1 MKTQPHYILLISI
14 HGLIRGQIPE
24 LGRDADTG
32 GQVKYVLELAGAL
45 GEHKNV
51 ERVDLITR
59 YILDPELST
68 DYSQETELLGNNV
81 NIVRI
86 KCGGDRYISKEE
98 LWEHLDNFV
107 DNVLLY
113 IKNQDRLPDIIHSHY
128 ADAGYVGTR
137 LSNLLNIPLLHTG
150 HSLGRIKRK
159 RLQASGMRP
168 EVIEQRYNII
178 RRIKAEEE
186 TLANASLIITSTH
199 QEIKDQYG
207 LYDYNQ
213 PRKMQV
219 IPPGTDLNTFH
230 PADETEWNTNIFA
243 EISQFLNNPYKP
255 IILALSRLDQRK
267 NIISLVEAYGQ
278 CPELKELANLV
289 IFVGVREDLQDL
301 PTEAQELL
309 FKLFTTIDL
318 YNLYGKIA
326 YPKKLAFTEL
336 PTMYR
341 LAALSGG
348 VFVNP
353 ALTEPFGLTLI
364 EAAASGLP
372 IVATEDGGPID
383 IIGNCRNG
391 YLINPLDTMDIADRI
406 FRVLGNRK
414 NYSQLAKN
422 GLVGVR
428 EHYSWTSHVEQ
439 YLTCINLILQ
449 QHSTHERIAFAGD
462 AIRYNQ
468 GAIVTGLDQILVG
481 DVKALR
487 EFIDLLHQHRQD
499 IIFCVATGRR
509 LDSALNLLK
518 QNKIPQPDVLI
529 TSMGTEIY
537 YSPDL
542 TKDVAW
548 SNHIDRLW
556 NRRALQRILSDFSGL
571 VLQPKLEQSEFKI
584 SYFYDSEKAPS
595 IEEIQRNLR
604 QNEQT
609 VNTFLGF
616 GQYLDIVPARASK
629 GYALRWFIEQW
640 NIPLEN
646 ILTVGA
652 TGMDEDLMRGNTLS
666 VVVGGKHDSELAEL
680 VETGPIF
687 FSEKTFAA
695 GILDGI
701 KYYNFF
707 ERCAGKGVKSSSPI

>member
-1 MKTQPHYILLISI
+1 
-14 HGLIRGQIPE
+14 
-24 LGRDADTG
+24 
-32 GQVKYVLELAGAL
+32 
-45 GEHKNV
+45 
-51 ERVDLITR
+51 
-59 YILDPELST
+59 
-68 DYSQETELLGNNV
+68 
-81 NIVRI
+81 
-86 KCGGDRYISKEE
+86 
-98 LWEHLDNFV
+98 
-107 DNVLLY
+107 
-113 IKNQDRLPDIIHSHY
+113 
-128 ADAGYVGTR
+128 
-137 LSNLLNIPLLHTG
+137 
-150 HSLGRIKRK
+150 
-159 RLQASGMRP
+159 MRP
-168 EVIEQRYNII
+168 EVIEQRYNIS

-186 TLANASLIITSTH
+186 TLATASLIITSTY

-230 PADETEWNTNIFA
+230 PADKTEWDSHIFT
-243 EISQFLNNPYKP
+243 EISQFLNDPYKP

-267 NIISLVEAYGQ
+267 NIISLLEAYGQ
-278 CPELKELANLV
+278 CLELQELANLV

-301 PTEAQELL
+301 PTEAQEIL
-309 FKLFTTIDL
+309 FKLFTTIDI
-318 YNLYGKIA
+318 YNLYGKVA

-383 IIGNCRNG
+383 IIKNCRNG
-391 YLINPLDTMDIADRI
+391 YLINPLDAMDIADTTLQ
-406 FRVLGNRK
+406 VLGNQE

-422 GLVGVR
+422 GLIGVR
-428 EHYSWTSHVEQ
+428 KYYSWTSHVEQ
-439 YLTCINLILQ
+439 YLTSVNLLLQ
-449 QHSTHERIAFAGD
+449 QHAAQERVAFTAN
-462 AIRYNQ
+462 AIRYSQ

-481 DVKALR
+481 DPGALR
-487 EFIDLLHQHRQD
+487 EFLDLLQHHRQG
-499 IIFCVATGRR
+499 IIFCVTTGRR

-542 TKDVAW
+542 TKDTAW
-548 SNHIDRLW
+548 SHHIDYLW
-556 NRRALQRILSDFSGL
+556 NRRALQRILSDFPGL

-584 SYFYDSEKAPS
+584 SYFYDAEKAPS
-595 IEEIQRNLR
+595 LEEIQGNLR

-629 GYALRWFIEQW
+629 GYALRWFIEQF

-666 VVVGGKHDSELAEL
+666 VVVGSKHDSELAKL

-687 FSEKTFAA
+687 FSERSFAG

-701 KYYNFF
+701 KHYNFF
-707 ERCAGKGVKSSSPI
+707 ERCEEKGAGS